1 MTTDFW
7 ENRFKA
13 EGKVWGGEPSNSVNI
28 ARDIFNKHGV
38 HNVYI
43 PGIGYGRNA
52 LFFKDKGYDVAGTE
66 ISPTA
71 INILKEQAPD
81 IRVKNQSA
89 LDVFADNEFFEA
101 IYCFNVLH
109 LFKLAE
115 RKKFIQV
122 CEQQL
127 KQNGIGF
134 FVVFSEK
141 EASYGK
147 GQCVEENTFESKP
160 GRPVHYF
167 NEQDIKNHFTN
178 FEILDLGIINDREN
192 HGQGPHEHILR
203 FIAVRK
209 R

>member
-13 EGKVWGGEPSNSVNI
+13 EGKVWGDDPSNSANI
-28 ARDIFNKHGV
+28 AHDIFKKHDV
-38 HNVYI
+38 RNVYI

-52 LFFKDKGYDVAGTE
+52 LFFKQNGYDVAGTE
-66 ISPTA
+66 ISSTA
-71 INILKEQAPD
+71 VNILKEQTPD

-89 LDVFADNEFFEA
+89 MDAFAENECFDA

-115 RKKFIQV
+115 RKKFINV
-122 CEQQL
+122 CVNQL
-127 KQNGIGF
+127 IQNGIGF

-147 GQCVEENTFESKP
+147 GERVEENTFESKP

-167 NEQDIKNHFTN
+167 TEQDIKNDFTD
-178 FEILDLGIINDREN
+178 FEILASGIINDREN
-192 HGQGPHEHILR
+192 HGQGPHEHVLR
-203 FIAVRK
+203 YIAVRK
-209 R
+209 G